1 VQGIGGDA
9 GSQHRHA
16 VSHQHRSPRRAW
28 PRQGRPARRRRQR
41 RRVLG
46 AAAAERPDEV
56 VDAARAVP
64 ARVPCASHRWT
75 HRRREGR
82 VEGPRHVVELFDV
95 HAVAPGR
102 RQGIAAEGREVP
114 GAAESAR
121 EIAMRTGLNGGA
133 RITGRNVFGPVVFLL
148 FISAAC
154 TSSPTQGA
162 DPVTE
167 VKTVWN
173 AQVEAWNR
181 GDLEAFMDGYWK
193 SPDLVFFTN
202 GAETRGWQQTHD
214 RYRASYQ

>member
-1 VQGIGGDA
+1 
-9 GSQHRHA
+9 
-16 VSHQHRSPRRAW
+16 
-28 PRQGRPARRRRQR
+28 
-41 RRVLG
+41 
-46 AAAAERPDEV
+46 
-56 VDAARAVP
+56 
-64 ARVPCASHRWT
+64 
-75 HRRREGR
+75 
-82 VEGPRHVVELFDV
+82 
-95 HAVAPGR
+95 
-102 RQGIAAEGREVP
+102 
-114 GAAESAR
+114 
-121 EIAMRTGLNGGA
+121 MRTGLNGGA

-214 RYRASYQ
+214 RYRASYQGEGRQMGTLDFPQLEFKALGPEAVLARGRWRLRMPDGKESTGMTSVTFQKLAEGWRIVHDHSSALTN